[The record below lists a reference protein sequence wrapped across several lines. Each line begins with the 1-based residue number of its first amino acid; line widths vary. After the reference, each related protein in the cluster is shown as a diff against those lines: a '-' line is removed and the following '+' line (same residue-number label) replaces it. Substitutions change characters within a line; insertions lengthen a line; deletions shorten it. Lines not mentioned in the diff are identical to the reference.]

1 MGRESLKFAA
11 SAVFVI
17 LLVAILGYL
26 TFIPVPDANKD
37 LIVTILGV
45 LLGGAAAAMPNLF
58 GNADA
63 EKEKLLSRVRGLEAA
78 MAVLQA
84 EYDTLKKEYDR
95 ITEMLI
101 NRHVVEGE
109 GVKPKRPRARKQQP
123 TTATEEK
130 E

>member
-1 MGRESLKFAA
+1 MQNDHMKFIA

-17 LLVAILGYL
+17 LLVFILGYL

-58 GNADA
+58 GNNDQ
-63 EKEKLLSRVRGLEAA
+63 EKEKLLVRIRSLESA
-78 MAVLQA
+78 LEILKA
-84 EYDTLKKEYDR
+84 EHVTLKHEYDR

-101 NRHVVEGE
+101 NRHVVAAEGIVGKNNE
-109 GVKPKRPRARKQQP
+109 
-123 TTATEEK
+123 T
-130 E
+130 